1 MLLRPLIPLAL
12 ALGGAPFALAQTA
25 SLTCPPSPSGWPCDT
40 VHYHVAMYRPDTR
53 TFTELSGIN
62 QFASQS
68 ACDRARDA
76 AVKRNEQLVAFFR
89 QKDQQYP
96 PDRFGLCHCD
106 MTVEKSSPNNLDDLQ
121 RIAQV
126 RQAEEIRQRVRE
138 RLLDRNVPTD
148 SELMRGLN
156 PPPFYTPLLGGAKLV
171 APPAAQPAAAANAPN
186 DLRMTRATES
196 TATATV
202 SIDLPLVEIQPGGVA
217 AAVPG
222 TVPAPA
228 PVMPTRELPEERVA
242 AEAPPSP
249 LPSQAPAAAPA
260 PAATPSPASIP
271 APAPVTPEPQPQAA
285 PAQPAPVPVAAT
297 VAPAEAAPQPAEES
311 ADAFVGYEG
320 ERIQNVLKA
329 SGAIGDEAIRSKI
342 FEACMQRIQL
352 LSNLRSLIAGS
363 GTRSRFATSLRE
375 VTSEA
380 DRLALVAKLFG
391 SDMPKHWAPA
401 DAKDVILDARPD
413 VESDPERVLR
423 DAGGRW
429 SPQQKRRALYVIL
442 ARTQPTEEQQL
453 WLGSVIDAFLQ

>member
-1 MLLRPLIPLAL
+1 MRLRPLIPLAL
-12 ALGGAPFALAQTA
+12 ALGGAPFALAQTS
-25 SLTCPPSPSGWPCDT
+25 SLTCPPSPSGRPCDT

-68 ACDRARDA
+68 ACERARDA
-76 AVKRNEQLVAFFR
+76 AVKRNEDVVTFLR

-96 PDRFGLCHCD
+96 PDRFGPCHCD
-106 MTVEKSSPNNLDDLQ
+106 LTIDKSSPTYLNDLQ

-126 RQAEEIRQRVRE
+126 RQAEETRQRVRE

-156 PPPFYTPLLGGAKLV
+156 PAPVYMPLLGGPKLV
-171 APPAAQPAAAANAPN
+171 APPAAGPAVAANAPN
-186 DLRMTRATES
+186 DLRMTKATES
-196 TATATV
+196 AASTSV
-202 SIDLPLVEIQPGGVA
+202 SVDLPLVEIQPGGVP
-217 AAVPG
+217 AAVPA
-222 TVPAPA
+222 TIVPAPA
-228 PVMPTRELPEERVA
+228 PAPVTRELPEERVA
-242 AEAPPSP
+242 SDVPQPP
-249 LPSQAPAAAPA
+249 APA
-260 PAATPSPASIP
+260 PAPAPASIP
-271 APAPVTPEPQPQAA
+271 APAPAPVMPEPQPQPA
-285 PAQPAPVPVAAT
+285 PAQPVPSPVPAA

-311 ADAFVGYEG
+311 AEAFVGYEG

-329 SGAIGDEAIRSKI
+329 SGAIGDEGIRSKI

-352 LSNLRSLIAGS
+352 LSNVRSLIAGS
-363 GTRSRFATSLRE
+363 GTRSRFATAVRS
-375 VTSEA
+375 VNSEA

-391 SDMPKHWAPA
+391 NDMPKHWAPQ

-413 VESDPERVLR
+413 VEGDPERVLR

>member
-1 MLLRPLIPLAL
+1 MRLRPLIPLAL
-12 ALGGAPFALAQTA
+12 ALGGAPFALAQA
-25 SLTCPPSPSGWPCDT
+25 PSLTCPPSPSGRPCDT
-40 VHYHVAMYRPDTR
+40 IHYHVAMYRPDTR
-53 TFTELSGIN
+53 QFTELSGIN

-76 AVKRNEQLVAFFR
+76 AIKRNEDVVAFLR

-96 PDRFGLCHCD
+96 PDRFGPCHCD
-106 MTVEKSSPNNLDDLQ
+106 LTIDKSSPTYLNDLQ

-148 SELMRGLN
+148 SELMRGLH
-156 PPPFYTPLLGGAKLV
+156 PPPVYTPLLGGPKLV
-171 APPAAQPAAAANAPN
+171 APPAAVPSTAANAPN
-186 DLRMTRATES
+186 ELRMTKATEVTAS
-196 TATATV
+196 TAAV
-202 SIDLPLVEIQPGGVA
+202 SVDLPLVEIQPVGAVTAVA
-217 AAVPG
+217 G
-222 TVPAPA
+222 TLVPAPV
-228 PVMPTRELPEERVA
+228 PVTPLRDLPEERVA
-242 AEAPPSP
+242 ADVPPSV
-249 LPSQAPAAAPA
+249 PATAPA
-260 PAATPSPASIP
+260 PAPVSNPVP
-271 APAPVTPEPQPQAA
+271 APAPVTPEPQPQPAA
-285 PAQPAPVPVAAT
+285 PAQPVPSPVPAP
-297 VAPAEAAPQPAEES
+297 VAPAEATPQPAEES
-311 ADAFVGYEG
+311 AEALVGYEG

-329 SGAIGDEAIRSKI
+329 SSAIGDEAIRSKI

-363 GTRSRFATSLRE
+363 GTRSRFATAVRD
-375 VTSEA
+375 VNSEA

-391 SDMPKHWAPA
+391 NDMPKHWAPQ

-429 SPQQKRRALYVIL
+429 SPQQKKRALYVIL